1 MSKSGFRLPVVLFF
15 TILAFVIGSSAG
27 RAADTI
33 RIITTGKG
41 SVLEWPLFVGIDKGF
56 FKTRNLTLDLIA
68 APSTSAAMQQVATGA
83 GDMGVGGVTDP
94 IRAIDHGA
102 KLSILILE
110 TSEPPYSIW
119 AKPEIKKFTDL
130 KKKMVIVG
138 GAKDITRIYF
148 ERIANPNGL
157 NDGDYDLTY
166 AGTTAARYAA
176 LVSGAVDA
184 AILYPPATFKA
195 ADGGYT
201 KLGEIADFVKDMPF
215 TVYAVDVAWAKSHP
229 EQVRAFLQGMD
240 ESVKWFY
247 DKANRAEAIRIMMA
261 ASGGT
266 PGDTEK
272 SYDYFQ
278 TLRLYPETSK
288 MSPELLASTVKV
300 LADAKELDGPADPKR
315 FIDPAV
321 SALLKPAP

>member
-1 MSKSGFRLPVVLFF
+1 MSTSGLHFRVVLFAMF
-15 TILAFVIGSSAG
+15 ALVLGSSAG
-27 RAADTI
+27 RAAETI

-41 SVLEWPLFVGIDKGF
+41 SALEWPLFVGIEKGF
-56 FKTRNLTLDLIA
+56 FKSRDIALDLIA
-68 APSTSAAMQQVATGA
+68 APSTSAAMQQVAAGA
-83 GDMGVGGVTDP
+83 GEMGQGGVTDP
-94 IRAIDHGA
+94 MRAIDHGA
-102 KLSILILE
+102 KLSFLMLE
-110 TSEPPYSIW
+110 TSVPPYSIW
-119 AKPEIKKFTDL
+119 AKPEIKKFSDL

-148 ERIANPNGL
+148 ERIAKPNGL
-157 NDGDYDLTY
+157 NNGEYDLTY

-195 ADGGYT
+195 ADSGYT
-201 KLGEIADFVKDMPF
+201 KLGEIADYVKDMPF
-215 TVYAVDVAWAKSHP
+215 TAYVVDVAWAKSHP
-229 EQVRAFLQGMD
+229 AQVRAFLQGMD

-247 DKANRAEAIRIMMA
+247 DKANRAEAIKIMMA
-261 ASGGT
+261 ASSGAQ
-266 PGDTEK
+266 GDTEK

-278 TLRLYPETSK
+278 ALRLYPETST

-300 LADAKELDGPADPKR
+300 LADAKEMDGPADPKR

-321 SALLKPAP
+321 SALLKAAP